1 MEKRLSGKEGDLA
14 SQVTLA
20 VFRADL
26 SPVVSCSPIEK
37 KRDQSGSRARSV
49 RGQSLPFCFPPFHDP
64 RGPFGHA
71 SRVLRV

>member
-1 MEKRLSGKEGDLA
+1 MEKRWSGKEGDLA

-49 RGQSLPFCFPPFHDP
+49 RGQSLSFCFPPFHYP